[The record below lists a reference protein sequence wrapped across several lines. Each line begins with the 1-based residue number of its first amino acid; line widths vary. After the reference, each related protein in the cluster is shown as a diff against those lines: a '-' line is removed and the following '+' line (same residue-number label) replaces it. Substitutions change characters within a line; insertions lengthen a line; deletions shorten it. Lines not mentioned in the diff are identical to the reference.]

1 MRDGMKTCQHTLT
14 DDVIY
19 KEVVVIGNGPSGLVT
34 SFMLAG
40 NVPYLKEIPE
50 DLPIDEMLKA
60 RLSNLPPGQNLY
72 ETDLLELA
80 DGLEGRSQNPI
91 PLLLDN
97 LLRPCADLG
106 IQADP
111 LIEWRFDANKE
122 IEHVVLGRGAPG
134 GSWHT
139 FPPDVRTLS
148 PAAWLTLPPHCGGST
163 ERLSARAVA
172 AYCRRY
178 VHSCH
183 LQRYFRCNVVVSS
196 VTPVSR
202 VSPPCCPAC
211 PRNAAF
217 CVTGYDKCEGRGF
230 RYLCRRVVVACGA
243 NERPNSLCDS
253 VASFALHSLHEL
265 ESALRSNVPEPNKN
279 ILVVGS
285 GVSAADAVRMSLA
298 AGFNVLHAH
307 RAPAESLAKLSPLT
321 YPDYCRVYKM
331 MCDGPSAKHPNYT
344 PYPDHAIVDVSH
356 LDPQET
362 PPKLTHHLD
371 DDIRPKRVKLL
382 NLVTNQTTELTV
394 FIIAV
399 FIGSKPD
406 LFFLQTNFDINN
418 MDVKKCKCHE
428 KKIDDSKCFF
438 KNHWHYFKSVLG
450 QSIQSCKSRYLNYT
464 EINGNIDTKCEL
476 PDCQNRDNCT
486 CETKAKNGLAVKE
499 CKCEVI
505 PYSNFTRENTCQC
518 QTANPYS
525 SGLGFGVDPKKP
537 VDGRS
542 NPVAIDKS
550 THEMLN
556 APKGMYALG
565 PLTADNFIRFIP
577 GGALAIVSQIHKEI
591 KAEQ

>member
-91 PLLLDN
+91 PLL
-97 LLRPCADLG
+97 
-106 IQADP
+106 
-111 LIEWRFDANKE
+111 

-183 LQRYFRCNVVVSS
+183 LQ
-196 VTPVSR
+196 
-202 VSPPCCPAC
+202 
-211 PRNAAF
+211 
-217 CVTGYDKCEGRGF
+217 
-230 RYLCRRVVVACGA
+230 
-243 NERPNSLCDS
+243 
-253 VASFALHSLHEL
+253 
-265 ESALRSNVPEPNKN
+265 N